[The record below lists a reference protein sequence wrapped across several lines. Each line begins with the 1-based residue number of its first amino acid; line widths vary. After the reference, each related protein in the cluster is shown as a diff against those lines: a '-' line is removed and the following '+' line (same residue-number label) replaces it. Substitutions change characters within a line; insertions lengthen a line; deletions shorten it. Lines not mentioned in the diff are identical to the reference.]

1 MDAPAEVTFGPL
13 LLVGIGLMLTVAGA
27 FVVFLVS
34 YQRRLLRQQLR
45 QSAADAL
52 HQQQLLAAVIA
63 AQEAERERIGRDLHD
78 DVASSISMG
87 RMLVER
93 LAAYPAADDAPAL
106 LALAREVL
114 GTAVEDVRNVA
125 HSLYPSMLARVGL
138 GSALEHLAEVCR
150 QTSVLDV
157 KLHVDYPRP
166 LGLPEELAL
175 YRICQE
181 LVHNTLKHAQGA
193 TRLTISLWQHGP
205 GLTLTVEDDGCG
217 CGPLPTVGIGL
228 RSIGVRVQMLR
239 AHLSQQSGPGL
250 GTRTRIELAG

>member
-1 MDAPAEVTFGPL
+1 MDAPAEVTFGLL

-27 FVVFLVS
+27 FVIFFVS

-45 QSAADAL
+45 QSEADTL

-93 LAAYPAADDAPAL
+93 LAAYPAADDALAL
-106 LALAREVL
+106 LTLAREIL
-114 GTAVEDVRNVA
+114 GSAVEEVRNVA
-125 HSLYPSMLARVGL
+125 HSLYPTVLARAGL
-138 GSALEHLAEVCR
+138 GSALEHLAEVGR
-150 QTSVLDV
+150 QTSALVV
-157 KLHVDYPRP
+157 GLHVDYPRP
-166 LGLPEELAL
+166 LGLAEELAL

-193 TRLTISLWQHGP
+193 TRLTITLRQHGSV
-205 GLTLTVEDDGCG
+205 LTLTVEDDGCG
-217 CGPLPTVGIGL
+217 FGSLPHAGMGL

-239 AHLSQQSGPGL
+239 AHLYQQSGPGL
-250 GTRTRIELAG
+250 GTRTWIELAG